1 MGVAVNIGLG
11 IGCLIIA
18 VLMAVIGGWF
28 SWSGLRDRDWS
39 ALMLAILILAVAV
52 FAVISAVSLFTKV

>member
-18 VLMAVIGGWF
+18 VLMALIGGWF
-28 SWSGLRDRDWS
+28 SWTGLRDKDWS
-39 ALMLAILILAVAV
+39 ALLLAILILAVAV
-52 FAVISAVSLFTKV
+52 FAVVSAVTLFTKV

>member
-18 VLMAVIGGWF
+18 LLMALIGGWF
-28 SWSGLRDRDWS
+28 SYAGFRDRDWS
-39 ALMLAILILAVAV
+39 GVVLAILILAVAV
-52 FAVISAVSLFTKV
+52 FAVVSAVSLFTKA

>member
-1 MGVAVNIGLG
+1 
-11 IGCLIIA
+11 
-18 VLMAVIGGWF
+18 MAVIGGWF